1 MSQKIWNRTLV
12 LTAIAVTGISA
23 VSLWLAWQNS
33 PDLVQRI
40 SVLALAPILLAAIIS
55 YSLRVLRLH
64 YFLTRS
70 GIAIPLRGTAAVEV
84 MGFALSVT
92 PGHIG
97 EVFKLNLI
105 RVRTGVSEL
114 QTAPILLLVRL
125 TEGGGFLILAF
136 AATLALPGLRSQI
149 PASNWLLV
157 GLGAIVAFALVRR
170 FLPDLVSAKESM
182 GDPPAL
188 WQRLLPHLRNL
199 WRGLEQSFTLRQ
211 VAGGLAISITARFAD
226 GLVVLFAAH
235 MLGVEL
241 TLPMAV
247 LVLAIS
253 GLAGGL
259 SLLPGGAGAVETTMV
274 GLLALAGATVSNAL
288 TITLLARMFS
298 LWMWVGLGLTV
309 VFASRLAPNLVRN
322 DNFLKENTVCE

>member
-1 MSQKIWNRTLV
+1 MSQKIWNRTLL
-12 LTAIAVTGISA
+12 LTAITVTGISA

-40 SVLALAPILLAAIIS
+40 SLIALAPILLAAIIS

-125 TEGGGFLILAF
+125 TEGGGFLILALM
-136 AATLALPGLRSQI
+136 ATLALPELRSQI
-149 PASNWLLV
+149 PTSTFLLA
-157 GLGAIVAFALVRR
+157 GLGVIVAFALARR
-170 FLPDLVSAKESM
+170 FLPSDVTAKMQVEDKTSF
-182 GDPPAL
+182 
-188 WQRLLPHLRNL
+188 WQRSLPHLRNL
-199 WRGLEQSFTLRQ
+199 WRGLERSFTLRQ
-211 VAGGLAISITARFAD
+211 VTGGLAISIAARFAD

-253 GLAGGL
+253 GLAGGI
-259 SLLPGGAGAVETTMV
+259 SLLPGGTGAVETTMV

-288 TITLLARMFS
+288 TIALLARLFS
-298 LWMWVGLGLTV
+298 MWMWVGLGLTV
-309 VFASRLAPNLVRN
+309 VFASRLAPNLVRK
-322 DNFLKENTVCE
+322 DNFLKENIICE